1 VTLSAETK
9 SGHSTSRPGKIIT
22 AGVYLLYLAV
32 VIRTLANPFIRERL
46 PVYLVGEFLFLV
58 LFTLTLV
65 HPIQKSFWKHI
76 YFVCQSLIVLML
88 VWLRPKFDFIVVLF
102 IPLSFQA
109 VLLFAGRAR
118 WVWVALLTL
127 LTGLPLLLALG
138 PLQGLALALMPMTIC
153 IVFPAY
159 VSVTQEI
166 EEGVQRNEALLSDLR
181 EANRQLTESAAQAEE
196 LSAIQERNRLA
207 RELHDSVSQ
216 TMFSISLHTR
226 AAQIL
231 LDRAPGRVRPQ
242 LEQLKRL
249 THSALDEMRSLI
261 AELRPPEAGPA
272 VRTTPPDS
280 SQ

>member
-1 VTLSAETK
+1 VLLTAETK

-32 VIRTLANPFIRERL
+32 VIRTLANPFIRARL
-46 PVYLVGEFLFLV
+46 PVYLALEFLFLV
-58 LFTLTLV
+58 LFTLALFR
-65 HPIQKSFWKHI
+65 PAQKSFWKHS
-76 YFVCQSLIVLML
+76 YFVCQSLIVLIL
-88 VWLRPKFDFIVVLF
+88 IWLRPRFDFIVVLF

-109 VLLFAGRAR
+109 VLLFSGRMR
-118 WVWVALLTL
+118 WIWVTLLTL
-127 LTGLPLLLALG
+127 LTGLPLIIGLG
-138 PLQGLALALMPMTIC
+138 LLQGLALALMPMTIC
-153 IVFPAY
+153 VVFPAY

-166 EEGVQRNEALLSDLR
+166 EEGVQRNESLLSDLR
-181 EANRQLTESAAQAEE
+181 EANRHLIESAGQAEE

-231 LDRAPGRVRPQ
+231 LERAPEHVRPQ
-242 LEQLKRL
+242 LERLKAL

-261 AELRPPEAGPA
+261 AELRPVEAGSA
-272 VRTTPPDS
+272 VQTTSQDS
-280 SQ
+280 SH